1 MRLIQESLEAA
12 LPAQPSANAEP
23 SSNGS
28 SAPEAEASIES
39 QPEQPQD
46 AAADSEAA
54 LSGSQQA
61 ASLSSQPGPADSGPA
76 ESANG
81 STARQPSDSL
91 PAEQKSS
98 VPPQQLLQDA
108 LAHAHKGTRLP
119 GSSTACVLQLDTA
132 SASVSSAVLVGLRMA
147 VYSPSASDV
156 LEKLAEAAFGL
167 QPRSACLSLH
177 SPVL

>member
-12 LPAQPSANAEP
+12 LPAQPSAGPEP

-28 SAPEAEASIES
+28 STPDAEASSDS

-61 ASLSSQPGPADSGPA
+61 ASLSSQPGPADSSPA
-76 ESANG
+76 QSADG
-81 STARQPSDSL
+81 SIARQPSGSL
-91 PAEQKSS
+91 PAEQKPAVS
-98 VPPQQLLQDA
+98 PQEMLRDA

-132 SASVSSAVLVGLRMA
+132 AASVSSAVLVGPSLCMTFD
-147 VYSPSASDV
+147 PSA
-156 LEKLAEAAFGL
+156 
-167 QPRSACLSLH
+167 ACWHGS
-177 SPVL
+177 